1 MNQTPSFITTCS
13 EDENGDLALDIPQEL
28 LEALGWGEGTNLDIS
43 ALPGTIV
50 LRKVEPTPE
59 PATDSPIAGEGSVEG
74 GDSPAEGVHQSR
86 V

>member
-28 LEALGWGEGTNLDIS
+28 LETLGWGEGTLLDIS
-43 ALPGTIV
+43 TLANSIV
-50 LRKVEPTPE
+50 LRKVEQAPE
-59 PATDSPIAGEGSVEG
+59 PETDPPVAGEGSVEG
-74 GDSPAEGVHQSR
+74 GDSDTERVYQSR